1 MPMPR
6 YKRNALNSN
15 EGELLLVRHKT
26 SWKISLSQEVGR
38 CPLFLLNFL
47 MAHPLVPKIIDLAT
61 PVAEELGLELIGV
74 VFHTNQSPPVL
85 RVDIR
90 NPQQDTGLNDCER
103 MSRALETSL
112 DAAEVFPDAYVLEVS
127 SPGISRQLVTD
138 REFISFKG
146 FPVIISTSPPY
157 DGQQEWTGQLIRR
170 DETAVYLNQKGR
182 VVEIQ
187 RSLIT
192 RVQLDERR

>member
-1 MPMPR
+1 
-6 YKRNALNSN
+6 
-15 EGELLLVRHKT
+15 LVRHKT
-26 SWKISLSQEVGR
+26 SWKIYLSQEVGQ

-47 MAHPLVPKIIDLAT
+47 MAHPLVTQIIDLAT
-61 PVAEELGLELIGV
+61 PVAEELGLEVVGV

-90 NPQQDTGLNDCER
+90 NPEQNTGLNDCER
-103 MSRALETSL
+103 MSRALEASL
-112 DAAEVFPDAYVLEVS
+112 DAAQIVPDAYVLEVS

-157 DGQQEWTGQLIRR
+157 DGQQEWIGQLIRR
-170 DETAVYLNQKGR
+170 DETALYLNQKGR
-182 VVEIQ
+182 VVEIP

-192 RVQLDERR
+192 KVQLDERR